1 MLTRR
6 IPTTLLALTV
16 SSLLALTTGCQGD
29 EPSTTPTPGLSGP
42 ATSSSVTPSTSA
54 AASASPAQP
63 SPSAPS
69 ASASASP
76 SRKPPT
82 EAQLRKALLSLK
94 DVPPG
99 FEKLPD
105 DDEGGGR
112 LSSKDADCTPLTK
125 LLNAETLPGSQGTAG
140 VAFSGGADGSYVQED
155 LDAMASATAAET
167 VVDDYRKAVKACDRV
182 RLSLPGIGSS
192 SVDVASISFADVGDK
207 SFAAR
212 FTADGGALEGFE
224 LIQVASHTG
233 SVVVAIAAIGLFPED
248 AEAAAQDAVE
258 KVEDRLGKEGT
269 T

>member
-1 MLTRR
+1 MLSRR

-16 SSLLALTTGCQGD
+16 SSLLTLTTGCQGN
-29 EPSTTPTPGLSGP
+29 EPSTTPIPGSSGP
-42 ATSSSVTPSTSA
+42 TTPTVTSSTSA
-54 AASASPAQP
+54 ASPASPSP
-63 SPSAPS
+63 SSPSAPPDS
-69 ASASASP
+69 ASVSP

-112 LSSKDADCTPLTK
+112 LSSKDADCTPLIK
-125 LLNAETLPGSQGTAG
+125 LLNAETLPGSRGTAG
-140 VAFSGGADGSYVQED
+140 VAFSGGADGSYVRED
-155 LDAMASATAAET
+155 LDAMGSATAAGT
-167 VVDDYRKAVKACDRV
+167 VVGDYRKAVKACDRV

-192 SVDVASISFADVGDK
+192 SVDVASISFADVGDE

-233 SVVVAIAAIGLFPED
+233 SVVVAITAIGLLPED
-248 AEAAAQDAVE
+248 AEAATQDAVE
-258 KVEDRLGKEGT
+258 KVEDRLDKGGT
-269 T
+269 A

>member
-1 MLTRR
+1 M
-6 IPTTLLALTV
+6 
-16 SSLLALTTGCQGD
+16 
-29 EPSTTPTPGLSGP
+29 
-42 ATSSSVTPSTSA
+42 
-54 AASASPAQP
+54 
-63 SPSAPS
+63 
-69 ASASASP
+69 
-76 SRKPPT
+76 
-82 EAQLRKALLSLK
+82 
-94 DVPPG
+94 
-99 FEKLPD
+99 PD

-112 LSSKDADCTPLTK
+112 LSSKDANCTPLTK
-125 LLNAETLPGSQGTAG
+125 LLNAETLPGSQGTVG

-182 RLSLPGIGSS
+182 RLSLPGIGTS

-269 T
+269 A